1 MNLENKDVIIFNDE
15 MNDNYTPGVSNSVK
29 VEDLLNELNLLPKLR
44 SVTKDIKCVQKLDGT
59 VLIGG
64 HIKLSIQVEYNPE
77 TLDNN

>member
-44 SVTKDIKCVQKLDGT
+44 AVTKDIKCVQRVDKP
-59 VLIGG
+59 VLTGG
-64 HIKLSIQVEYNPE
+64 HIKLSIQVEYNPD